1 MRMPRMFL
9 VAIRR
14 ITRKSAY
21 LGEADWQ
28 MFEQHR
34 PAMTIHAAEYLV
46 RRHTRAAN
54 ELLEVIA

>member
-1 MRMPRMFL
+1 MFL

-34 PAMTIHAAEYLV
+34 PAMTIHAGEYLV

-54 ELLEVIA
+54 ESLEVIA